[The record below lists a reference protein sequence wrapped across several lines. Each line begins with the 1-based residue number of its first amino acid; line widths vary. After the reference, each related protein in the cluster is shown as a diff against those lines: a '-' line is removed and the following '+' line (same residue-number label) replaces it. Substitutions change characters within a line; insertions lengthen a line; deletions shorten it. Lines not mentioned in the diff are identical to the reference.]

1 MRNIMKHSGAR
12 NAKVRRSV
20 RGLSAVLASLAL
32 TAGLGSYP
40 AEVEAQESGVN
51 ADMVSEETVDVD
63 SPIQT
68 ATAPEVAE
76 STSVDV
82 EPTETSS
89 LAAPEE
95 SAAEQSPVQVLRTE
109 GVDLVT
115 VNDPD
120 GEVWGYGAK
129 ASPEDIFAIKRVG
142 EGEIEEILRL
152 TIDGQDLEPEFYGYA
167 NTEEGG
173 YLAFDL
179 DALCEVPP
187 REVEFEVRT
196 SGEADY
202 AIAESEEV
210 PSAREL
216 SASGYGKNA
225 DAAATVNPD
234 GVGLARAAGE
244 NKESEVGIESTT
256 YRALAGQSTG
266 RRLDAKVQSVASN
279 PAYLT
284 RLTIDYSYGRAPG
297 DRMQDLSGPVTV
309 QVGQQSV
316 TVDGRNVTPRYA
328 NSPSGARK
336 VVGLDVTIPTDA
348 RVQVRR
354 QDTLSVNFSSGPAA
368 PNGSKD
374 SYTLRAWS
382 SPTGNDIVV
391 PGETG
396 QCAPYGFGG
405 SVPDM
410 SYDTNRRIKR
420 GRLSD
425 GSNELDMS
433 APLGKREL
441 SPREI
446 EEGFKVYVS
455 TSRNAQN
462 QSGNRD
468 DMVYTSLDIQRQ
480 GEARFENVGY
490 SRWIYNGL
498 AYDPAD
504 NWLYAIS
511 QYRGQDTS
519 CYVSGNL
526 LQINPQTGQVRNLG
540 PVMAQNDT
548 LLFAKGSPGA
558 NDFRLINTGTI
569 DDGYLY
575 VSNSSTSGTKSI
587 YRIPLPS
594 RAGVNG
600 YVPRG
605 TRMDGGNTSSDNWK
619 FFSEDVAVLANDP
632 GYAWGVVSSA
642 LVGRTGAN
650 INFVVERRNLKDG
663 TVTFYPLSRSQLT
676 SPSGD
681 AISAQTTWGKAW
693 AYPNGDLGVAVGGQS
708 SSGAGGARIRIT
720 QGRSGPS
727 IQVVETLKDLP
738 FSFNTDAASNGRRTP
753 QIATDLQLVKQE
765 LTGTEVAEVAA
776 EEIRREFTSG
786 PNANPANY
794 SVWSIKLTNNGPAVS
809 SGSSITDTLPD
820 GYDMATFRQFDSE
833 TSSGRYVPVNMAVN
847 GHTVVWSVGVL
858 NPGESVTL
866 YMYAAVGPNAVCS
879 PNTATVEN
887 HDIESKPGNNSST
900 AACPPK
906 LDVSKQVVAEQR
918 DPRANGG
925 VMSIDY
931 NVVVTNRSEN
941 GVPAQAYELVDTPR
955 FASSVQ
961 VTKVQV
967 ADGPNSSRL
976 RDVTAAAPFVISR
989 GQTIASG
996 QTHTYRVHIE
1006 YAQNREVEADQ
1017 IDQARCAGS
1026 RTDQPNGLYNE
1037 TTVTWLGDR
1046 TASAWDCKDVPQAD
1060 LVVSKKVARAAQLDQ
1075 NGRGTIE
1082 YTIDVA
1088 NPSGLATF
1096 YNLNDI
1102 PRFAQLVNITGVEV
1116 KTPSSTAFTTV
1127 SARNGEYPLASRSR
1141 IEGGQTHTYTV
1152 RVAFNLAMSASSDTY
1167 SQEKC
1172 IGGQTTQPNGLYNEA
1187 ALNWA
1192 GGSAS
1197 ASDCQDVPR
1206 PSVDLVFQKN
1216 QITRS
1221 NEAEFQNYLSERLGR
1236 EYESGRIYWAIT
1248 VKNNGPAASRGF
1260 VVTDQVPASYSD
1272 VRTHQWIA
1280 DNQSTMSGITVNP
1293 SVRGNVVTWDVTGP
1307 VPVGQELMLVVSART
1322 NTPGVC
1328 EANEASLTPRDD
1340 DPTPQGDEPRGEV
1353 DECTPRF
1360 DVRKQAVSSS
1370 YTAPTEDTNGSF
1382 TVSYDIVVENNGT
1395 APLEFDPIVEK
1406 PQVPAGLTVT
1416 GYSVTRTDE
1425 FGIQN
1430 STTRCSWSGGGDDRY
1445 PGLPAG
1451 AVEFRLDDCRSPGS
1465 DWRGYAGRLLN
1476 NPGREDAEKDRA
1488 ISPRGTRGGLFD
1500 PKSYSTAG
1508 EVSNGRHVYNVTFKY
1523 SVSNGYTAPSSDK
1536 CEASNGFIVNKVA
1549 VNGRDDTDCT
1559 PVTKAEGTRVRIIKM
1574 GQNGDSPQNLS
1585 NLGVEFTVFEDQ
1597 ALTQTVTGFKP
1608 ADGYLLSEAS
1618 LGLGKTYYLAETK
1631 AAPGFSLLP
1640 TAIPF
1645 EITNSG
1651 DGPIFKLLA
1660 EGVSVTSTGVT
1671 DGQPTITVANI
1682 RQGNLPRTGGAG
1694 LLVSTLVGFAIVAL
1708 GVAMGTRRK
1717 TA

>member
-1 MRNIMKHSGAR
+1 MRNVMKCSGAR
-12 NAKVRRSV
+12 NSKARRSV

-32 TAGLGSYP
+32 TAGLASYP
-40 AEVEAQESGVN
+40 VEVTAQESEV
-51 ADMVSEETVDVD
+51 VSDDTSKAVDGTP
-63 SPIQT
+63 S
-68 ATAPEVAE
+68 ATTPVT
-76 STSVDV
+76 STL
-82 EPTETSS
+82 TETST
-89 LAAPEE
+89 ATVAPSPEASDGE
-95 SAAEQSPVQVLRTE
+95 SPVQVSRVD

-115 VNDPD
+115 VDDPD
-120 GEVWGYGAK
+120 GEAWGYGAK
-129 ASPEDIFAIKRVG
+129 ASGEDIFAIKREG
-142 EGEIEEILRL
+142 EGDIEEILRV
-152 TIDGQDLEPEFYGYA
+152 TIDGEDLDSEFYGFV
-167 NTEEGG
+167 NDGDGG

-179 DALCEVPP
+179 DALNEIPP
-187 REVEFEVRT
+187 RSVEFEVRT
-196 SGEADY
+196 TEEAAY
-202 AIAESEEV
+202 SIAESNEV
-210 PSAREL
+210 PSARDL

-244 NKESEVGIESTT
+244 NNESAVGIESTT
-256 YRALAGQSTG
+256 YQALEGSSTG
-266 RRLDAKVQSVASN
+266 RQLAAKVQSVASN

-284 RLTIDYSYGRAPG
+284 RLTIDYNYGRAPG
-297 DRMQDLSGPVTV
+297 DRMQDLTGPVTV

-316 TVDGRNVTPRYA
+316 RVDGRNVTPRYA

-348 RVQVRR
+348 GVQLRR
-354 QDTLSVNFSSGPAA
+354 GDTLFVNFSSGPTA
-368 PNGSKD
+368 PNGSTN

-382 SPTGNDIVV
+382 SPTGNSIVV

-396 QCAPYGFGG
+396 QCAPYGIGG

-410 SYDTNRRIKR
+410 SYDTNRRITR

-425 GSNELDMS
+425 GSNELDMA
-433 APLGKREL
+433 APLGEREL
-441 SPREI
+441 SPSEI
-446 EEGFKVYVS
+446 VEGFKVYVS
-455 TSRNAQN
+455 TSRDAQN

-511 QYRGQDTS
+511 QYRVQNAD

-540 PVMAQNDT
+540 PVMAQNNT
-548 LLFAKGSPGA
+548 LLFAKGSNGA
-558 NDFRLINTGTI
+558 NDFKLINTGTI

-575 VSNSSTSGTKSI
+575 VSNSSTSGTKSM

-605 TRMDGGNTSSDNWK
+605 TRMDGGNISTNNWK

-632 GYAWGVVSSA
+632 GYAWGVVSRA
-642 LVGRTGAN
+642 LVSRTGAN
-650 INFVVERRNLKDG
+650 SDFVVERRNLKDG
-663 TVTFYPLSRSQLT
+663 TATFYPLSRSQLT

-720 QGRSGPS
+720 PGGSSPN
-727 IQVVETLKDLP
+727 IQVVETLKDVP

-753 QIATDLQLVKQE
+753 RIETDLQLVKQE
-765 LTGTEVAEVAA
+765 LTGTEAAKVAA
-776 EEIRREFTSG
+776 EEIRGEFTSG

-794 SVWSIKLTNNGPAVS
+794 SVWSIKLTNNGPTVS
-809 SGSSITDTLPD
+809 SGSSITDTLPA
-820 GYDMATFRQFDSE
+820 GYDMATFRQFDSK
-833 TSSGRYVPVNMAVN
+833 TSSGRYVPVDMAVN

-887 HDIESKPGNNSST
+887 HDIESTPGNNSST

-941 GVPAQAYELVDTPR
+941 GVPAQEYELVDTPR

-967 ADGPNSSRL
+967 SDGPNSSSL
-976 RDVTAAAPFVISR
+976 RDVTAAAPFVISK

-1006 YAQNREVEADQ
+1006 YAQNREVGDDQ

-1037 TTVTWLGDR
+1037 ATVSWPGDR
-1046 TASAWDCKDVPQAD
+1046 TASAWDCKDV
-1060 LVVSKKVARAAQLDQ
+1060 
-1075 NGRGTIE
+1075 
-1082 YTIDVA
+1082 
-1088 NPSGLATF
+1088 
-1096 YNLNDI
+1096 
-1102 PRFAQLVNITGVEV
+1102 
-1116 KTPSSTAFTTV
+1116 
-1127 SARNGEYPLASRSR
+1127 
-1141 IEGGQTHTYTV
+1141 
-1152 RVAFNLAMSASSDTY
+1152 
-1167 SQEKC
+1167 
-1172 IGGQTTQPNGLYNEA
+1172 
-1187 ALNWA
+1187 
-1192 GGSAS
+1192 
-1197 ASDCQDVPR
+1197 
-1206 PSVDLVFQKN
+1206 
-1216 QITRS
+1216 
-1221 NEAEFQNYLSERLGR
+1221 
-1236 EYESGRIYWAIT
+1236 
-1248 VKNNGPAASRGF
+1248 
-1260 VVTDQVPASYSD
+1260 
-1272 VRTHQWIA
+1272 
-1280 DNQSTMSGITVNP
+1280 
-1293 SVRGNVVTWDVTGP
+1293 
-1307 VPVGQELMLVVSART
+1307 
-1322 NTPGVC
+1322 
-1328 EANEASLTPRDD
+1328 
-1340 DPTPQGDEPRGEV
+1340 
-1353 DECTPRF
+1353 
-1360 DVRKQAVSSS
+1360 
-1370 YTAPTEDTNGSF
+1370 
-1382 TVSYDIVVENNGT
+1382 
-1395 APLEFDPIVEK
+1395 
-1406 PQVPAGLTVT
+1406 
-1416 GYSVTRTDE
+1416 
-1425 FGIQN
+1425 
-1430 STTRCSWSGGGDDRY
+1430 
-1445 PGLPAG
+1445 
-1451 AVEFRLDDCRSPGS
+1451 
-1465 DWRGYAGRLLN
+1465 
-1476 NPGREDAEKDRA
+1476 
-1488 ISPRGTRGGLFD
+1488 
-1500 PKSYSTAG
+1500 
-1508 EVSNGRHVYNVTFKY
+1508 
-1523 SVSNGYTAPSSDK
+1523 
-1536 CEASNGFIVNKVA
+1536 
-1549 VNGRDDTDCT
+1549 

-1585 NLGVEFTVFEDQ
+1585 DLGVEFTVFEDQ

-1608 ADGYLLSEAS
+1608 ADGYLLSDAS
-1618 LGLGKTYYLAETK
+1618 LELDKTYYLAETK

-1671 DGQPTITVANI
+1671 DGQPTITVVNI

-1694 LLVSTLVGFAIVAL
+1694 LLVPTLAGFAIVAL
-1708 GVAMGTRRK
+1708 GAAMGARRK
-1717 TA
+1717 TP